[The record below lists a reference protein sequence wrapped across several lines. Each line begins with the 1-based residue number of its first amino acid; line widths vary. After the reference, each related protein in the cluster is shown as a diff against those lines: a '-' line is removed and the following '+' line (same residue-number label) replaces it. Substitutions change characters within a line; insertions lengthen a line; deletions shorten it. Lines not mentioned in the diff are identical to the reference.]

1 LIRRAVL
8 GAGPSRVLSLA
19 ADCVA
24 KIVGRPLGLSVAL
37 APTGVHRFGDARD
50 RLRQQRLLLPRAGV
64 GPGGFASRL
73 SRTGAG
79 ADLALR
85 LVSARAQPTDQFPQ
99 FCRRPLVQG
108 LALPDHVRF
117 FAV

>member
-1 LIRRAVL
+1 
-8 GAGPSRVLSLA
+8 
-19 ADCVA
+19 
-24 KIVGRPLGLSVAL
+24 
-37 APTGVHRFGDARD
+37 
-50 RLRQQRLLLPRAGV
+50 
-64 GPGGFASRL
+64 
-73 SRTGAG
+73 
-79 ADLALR
+79 LALR